1 MSEMRKF
8 HNFIKK
14 IYIDKSSEPG
24 TRLLDLGCGK
34 GGDIYK
40 WISNKNIVSVKG
52 FDINAD
58 SIAEA
63 KRRLK
68 GYSNFKKKSITF
80 KVLDLSENVLKCPK
94 KFDLI
99 TSFFAF
105 HYFFKNKKSIETILK
120 SIDNCSKAGT
130 TLILTLFDGNL
141 INFLPDTYK
150 ADNWEIKKLSNSS
163 KGKVLGRKI
172 EVFLGDS
179 VLDVPEIEYIVEP
192 DLLVNY
198 LKTINFDL
206 VDSKPFYEIKNKKFH
221 LSVSEKLFSDLNMV
235 FVFKK
240 M

>member
-1 MSEMRKF
+1 MVLLHKF

-14 IYIDKSSEPG
+14 TYIDANTSPG
-24 TRLLDLGCGK
+24 TRLLDLACGR
-34 GGDIYK
+34 GSDIYK
-40 WISNKNIVSVKG
+40 WLSNKNIVSVKG

-68 GYSNFKKKSITF
+68 GYSNFKKKSVTF
-80 KVLDLSENVLKCPK
+80 KVLDLSENILKCPK

-105 HYFFKNKKSIETILK
+105 HYFFKNKKSIDTVLK
-120 SIDNCSKAGT
+120 SIDNCSKPGT
-130 TLILTLFDGNL
+130 TLILTLFDGDL

-150 ADNWEIKKLSNSS
+150 ADKWEIKKLSNSV

-198 LKTINFDL
+198 LKTINFAL
-206 VDSKPFYEIKNKKFH
+206 VESKPFYEIKIKKFN
-221 LSVSEKLFSDLNMV
+221 LSVSEKLFSDLNRV